1 MKNKKNKITAIERT
15 DFRWGYIFIGPS
27 ILGLL
32 VFQLGPMIFSLITS
46 FTSWN
51 VISPMKFVGF
61 DNYIELFH
69 DPLVSISLK
78 VTGLYTLLTVPLT
91 TIVTFLI
98 AMLLNTRVPG
108 MSAFRTIFYIPSIV
122 PAVASSALWMFIYN
136 PMFGLLNTI
145 LKAVGLPG
153 SNFIYDKQG
162 VIPCLAV
169 MAVWA
174 SGNPVI
180 IYLAGLQGIDRQL
193 YESASIDGANA
204 VHKFFHITVPLMTP
218 IIFYNVV
225 MGIISSMQT
234 FTQAYIMTDGGPDNG
249 SLFYTLLLYRTA
261 FRNSRMGY
269 ASAMSWLFFVIIG
282 ALTLIIFKT
291 SNKWVFY
298 ENGGQ

>member
-1 MKNKKNKITAIERT
+1 
-15 DFRWGYIFIGPS
+15 
-27 ILGLL
+27 
-32 VFQLGPMIFSLITS
+32 
-46 FTSWN
+46 
-51 VISPMKFVGF
+51 MKFVGF

-174 SGNPVI
+174 SGNTVI

>member
-1 MKNKKNKITAIERT
+1 
-15 DFRWGYIFIGPS
+15 
-27 ILGLL
+27 
-32 VFQLGPMIFSLITS
+32 
-46 FTSWN
+46 
-51 VISPMKFVGF
+51 
-61 DNYIELFH
+61 
-69 DPLVSISLK
+69 
-78 VTGLYTLLTVPLT
+78 
-91 TIVTFLI
+91 
-98 AMLLNTRVPG
+98 MLLNTRVPG

-174 SGNPVI
+174 SGNTVI

-269 ASAMSWLFFVIIG
+269 ASAMSWLFFVFLSR
-282 ALTLIIFKT
+282 AC
-291 SNKWVFY
+291 FY
-298 ENGGQ
+298 LLHN